1 MGEDDAMKGKLGVS
15 NMRQQG
21 TKSIHLRD
29 RRGKKRFK
37 LKKIEFLFVS
47 VKEVDMNA
55 FLQQR
60 RRNQS
65 VCAVSALDPTL
76 KFLL

>member
-1 MGEDDAMKGKLGVS
+1 MGEDDAMKGKLGIS

>member
-29 RRGKKRFK
+29 RRGKKRFN